1 MIVEDWV
8 LQLTKYLRE
17 EGGPITGEALLD
29 VLYMLSQSRNN
40 GRIPSTFCGML
51 YENYS
56 YSGGHLSLSRV
67 LGNEDATAAA
77 PNNLQSNSGGG
88 GIVHFIQL
96 SLVHGS
102 DK

>member
-1 MIVEDWV
+1 MIAEDWV

-29 VLYMLSQSRNN
+29 VLYMLSQTKNN
-40 GRIPSTFCGML
+40 GNVPSTFFGML
-51 YENYS
+51 YENYG
-56 YSGGHLSLSRV
+56 YCGGHLSLSQ
-67 LGNEDATAAA
+67 LIEDEDTATAQD
-77 PNNLQSNSGGG
+77 LQSNSGGG
-88 GIVHFIQL
+88 RVHFIQL